1 MIGRMTSLLS
11 NCIRWLW
18 RGLVLLTVLILL
30 GASLP
35 LPIGD
40 DFVYDRVIRSRR
52 FNFVQ
57 WEAVALWNKAL
68 YSLAP
73 PHTSLV
79 DTEQRQL
86 VLDFFDLLREA
97 TLLQREI
104 DTAFA
109 DPTIS
114 DPESSTA
121 GLRVQLDQTRKR
133 IDHIQPLA
141 EGVLQEQIATVLVAH
156 GIAAAARVFPPV
168 QLHFTPLPA
177 MLVVSPRDRIKAVR
191 FSALEPGLSIQDWIE
206 IEDAIA
212 EELNVS
218 TLVTAIGG
226 LAAYPAMMLETT
238 SITWVAET
246 GAHEWTHHYLTL
258 HPLGLLYDT
267 SPELR
272 VMNETVANIV
282 GREIGAEV
290 IRRFYPEFA
299 PPPPPPDEEE
309 PVEPDVLEPE
319 RFDFRAEM
327 HATRIQVDQ
336 LLAQG
341 RIEEAEAYMESRR
354 RFFWDNGYR
363 IRKLNQAY
371 FAFHGAYAD
380 EPGQRGEDPVGPAVV
395 ELREQSASL
404 RDFLHQV
411 RGLTSFQDLQQLIE
425 G

>member
-1 MIGRMTSLLS
+1 MIGRMTSR
-11 NCIRWLW
+11 ITYFVKWTW
-18 RGLVLLTVLILL
+18 RGLVLLAVLMLL
-30 GASLP
+30 GASFP
-35 LPIGD
+35 HRSGEQY
-40 DFVYDRVIRSRR
+40 VYDHVIRSRR
-52 FNFVQ
+52 FNFVE
-57 WEAVALWNKAL
+57 WEVVALWNKAL

-73 PHTSLV
+73 PHASLV
-79 DTEQRQL
+79 DAEQQRL
-86 VLDFFDLLREA
+86 VLDFFALLREA
-97 TLLQREI
+97 ALLRQEV
-104 DTAFA
+104 DTAYA
-109 DPTIS
+109 DPAIA
-114 DPESSTA
+114 DPDSVTVD
-121 GLRVQLDQTRKR
+121 LRMQLDQTRER

-141 EGVLQEQIATVLVAH
+141 EGALEEQIATVLVAH
-156 GIAAAARVFPPV
+156 GIATAERVFPPV

-177 MLVVSPRDRIKAVR
+177 MLVVSPRDRIEAIR

-206 IEDAIA
+206 IEDAVA
-212 EELNVS
+212 KELNVS

-226 LAAYPAMMLETT
+226 LAAYPAMMLET
-238 SITWVAET
+238 SSLTWVAET

-272 VMNETVANIV
+272 AMNETVANIV

-299 PPPPPPDEEE
+299 PPPPQPDEEGPAQ
-309 PVEPDVLEPE
+309 PVEKEPE

-327 HATRIQVDQ
+327 HTTRIHVDQ

-341 RIEEAEAYMESRR
+341 KIEEAEAYMENRR
-354 RFFWDNGYR
+354 HFFWENGYR

-380 EPGQRGEDPVGPAVV
+380 EPGQRGEDPVGPAVL
-395 ELREQSASL
+395 ELRQQSASL
-404 RDFLHQV
+404 RDFLYRV
-411 RGLTSFQDLQQLIE
+411 RGLTSFDDLQQLIE